1 MSRKDLAKA
10 KTQKEDE
17 FYTLLSPIEK
27 ELPIQALPLML
38 QFVKLEFVTL
48 FRSTPCRFGQTGKRK
63 ELHRQKWLCR

>member
-27 ELPIQALPLML
+27 ELPI
-38 QFVKLEFVTL
+38 
-48 FRSTPCRFGQTGKRK
+48 
-63 ELHRQKWLCR
+63 